1 MLRDARKTLRQKM
14 APGEEQE
21 NEEDEDD
28 QEVLDGSPIMEHWKR
43 FGEGRRS
50 LSGESNHG

>member
-1 MLRDARKTLRQKM
+1 M